1 MKGIIINTIIW
12 VGIIAMLCFT
22 IADPSSGFANVVSVA
37 IWVLC
42 LLAIFG
48 GGMMLMFGYAATKID
63 TFTEAGAVN
72 LRANLNKV
80 FNRDTKPSTT
90 RKAFGWVRIIAVA
103 GLTAY
108 SGLIVTAVVYLV
120 SMMIFRLCLVIGEA
134 MAADVMGD
142 DGAAV

>member
-12 VGIIAMLCFT
+12 GAIIAMLCLS
-22 IADPSSGFANVVSVA
+22 IADPSSGFSNVVSVA

-42 LLAIFG
+42 LLATFG
-48 GGMMLMFGYAATKID
+48 GVLMLLFGYAATKID
-63 TFTEAGAVN
+63 TFTETGAAN

-80 FNRDTKPSTT
+80 FNRDAKPSTT

-108 SGLIVTAVVYLV
+108 AGLVATAVFYLV
-120 SMMIFRLCLVIGEA
+120 SMAFFKVCLAIGEG
-134 MAADVMGD
+134 MASDVMSESID
-142 DGAAV
+142 EE